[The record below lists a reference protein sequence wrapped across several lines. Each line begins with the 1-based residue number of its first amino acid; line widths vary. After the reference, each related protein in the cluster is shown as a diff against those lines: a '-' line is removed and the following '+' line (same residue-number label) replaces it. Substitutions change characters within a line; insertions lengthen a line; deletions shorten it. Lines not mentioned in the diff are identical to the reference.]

1 MEMSPTLQTSLDETA
16 MNLDPT
22 LLAISQNGN
31 KLANSSNAAG
41 LRAFPPPLF
50 SRQAIPQGYK
60 FVPSKSFFCLVL
72 TSLFKF
78 QGQYSVDGDDS
89 Y

>member
-31 KLANSSNAAG
+31 KLAND
-41 LRAFPPPLF
+41 LRVFPPPLF